1 MSYPYYSFSVSKSNR
16 KNKKLKVIIYKNGIS
31 RKTIHFGDLRY
42 KDFTEYYRIDPAL
55 ANERRLLYLS
65 RHSKEDWNNFMK
77 PAFWARWLLWEKKTS
92 KEAIA
97 NIDLNR

>member
-1 MSYPYYSFSVSKSNR
+1 MYTFEVSNSDR
-16 KNKKLKVIIYKNGIS
+16 KNKKLKIIIYKDGVKI
-31 RKTIHFGDLRY
+31 KTLHVGSAKHYDYI
-42 KDFTEYYRIDPAL
+42 KYYRDFPSI

-77 PAFWARWLLWEKKTS
+77 PAFWARWLLWEKKTL